1 MEVPGLDDEAR
12 NLGAA
17 AQRRRQPGIVR
28 RAAPGAPRHAEG
40 GEARVL
46 ERRRRL
52 EEGVVGGVGARPAA
66 LDVID
71 AEPVELARDRRLVG
85 GVEIDFLC
93 LRPVAQSG
101 VVEIDALAG
110 HRDVLA
116 AGLPGASA
124 TPASVV
130 SRRKVKLS
138 CRYRWTTASLWLA

>member
-1 MEVPGLDDEAR
+1 MEVPGLADEAR

-71 AEPVELARDRRLVG
+71 AEPAELAPGRRLVG
-85 GVEIDFLC
+85 GVGTEPLR
-93 LRPVAQSG
+93 LRPLLASG
-101 VVEIDALAG
+101 FLRKKSLTS
-110 HRDVLA
+110 HPRVLA
-116 AGLPGASA
+116 TG
-124 TPASVV
+124 T
-130 SRRKVKLS
+130 
-138 CRYRWTTASLWLA
+138 